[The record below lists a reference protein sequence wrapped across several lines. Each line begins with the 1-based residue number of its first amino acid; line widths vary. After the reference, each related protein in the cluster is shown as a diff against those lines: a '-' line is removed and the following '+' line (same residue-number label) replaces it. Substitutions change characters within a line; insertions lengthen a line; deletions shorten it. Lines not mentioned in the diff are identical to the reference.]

1 MSKFKFTQLPSSPST
16 GISYQSLVKKQA
28 EDLEKSATSLGQ
40 ELRNVQLGTITNSSE
55 FFRELNDAITSAG
68 LWGDPEVLQAWSAF
82 GGKKTQQQF
91 SSALKQ
97 LAGHLRKVGRSLPT
111 TWNVGHKTMEPINV
125 SISLTIMAI
134 QDAQIEVAAKGEA
147 NTEFWRKNEVL
158 LGRLRKLRAVG
169 HVISQAE
176 KKGDLDNKAITKAL
190 KAMSKNNHI
199 DISHL
204 KELDIKINDGTLAT
218 YTMETKG
225 LNIGE
230 KAPKQLKLGGLRRAL
245 ITGNVEQILTNELTK
260 AIENAGVLNVTG
272 SKSIEDELGDQL
284 VKAAVGKKTRKYK
297 KKSKGKVSKTFK
309 KPETK
314 TITEKARSGGK
325 AAADT
330 AQKLEKAAALLA
342 SKSVNSSKDLNTA
355 GSQRELNAIKNR
367 INRRLPAEVRR
378 NMGRPALINRTGQF
392 SNSVKLLNLRDTGK
406 TLTGQYSYTLTGG
419 GQSKNKT
426 GVYSTFENPTRW
438 PAGYN
443 PKPLITKSIRKLA
456 MEMTE
461 RKFTLRRV

>member
-16 GISYQSLVKKQA
+16 GISYKSLVKKQA
-28 EDLEKSATSLGQ
+28 EDLKKSATSLGQ

-55 FFRELNDAITSAG
+55 FFKELNDAITSAG

-97 LAGHLRKVGRSLPT
+97 LAGHLRKVGHRLPT

-176 KKGDLDNKAITKAL
+176 KNDDLDNKAITKAL

-225 LNIGE
+225 LNIEE

-245 ITGNVEQILTNELTK
+245 VTGNVEQILTNELTK

-284 VKAAVGKKTRKYK
+284 VKAAAGKKTRKYK

-392 SNSVKLLNLRDTGK
+392 SNSVKLLNLTDTGK

>member
-1 MSKFKFTQLPSSPST
+1 MSKFKFTRLPSSPST

-176 KKGDLDNKAITKAL
+176 KKDDLDNKAITKAL

-225 LNIGE
+225 LNIEE

-245 ITGNVEQILTNELTK
+245 VTGNVEQILTNELTK
-260 AIENAGVLNVTG
+260 AIENAGVLTLTG
-272 SKSIEDELGDQL
+272 SKSIEDELGNQL
-284 VKAAVGKKTRKYK
+284 VKAAAGKKTRKYK

-342 SKSVNSSKDLNTA
+342 TKSVNSSKDLNTA

-392 SNSVKLLNLRDTGK
+392 SNSVKLLNLSDTGK

>member
-1 MSKFKFTQLPSSPST
+1 MSKFKFTRLPSSPST

-176 KKGDLDNKAITKAL
+176 KKYDLDNKAITKAL

-230 KAPKQLKLGGLRRAL
+230 KAPKQLKLGGLRKAL
-245 ITGNVEQILTNELTK
+245 VTGNVEQILTNELTK
-260 AIENAGVLNVTG
+260 AIENAGVLTLTG
-272 SKSIEDELGDQL
+272 SKSIEDELGNQL
-284 VKAAVGKKTRKYK
+284 VKAAAGKKTRKYK

-355 GSQRELNAIKNR
+355 GSQKELNAIKNR

-392 SNSVKLLNLRDTGK
+392 SNSVKLLNLSDTGK

>member
-1 MSKFKFTQLPSSPST
+1 MSKFKFTPLPSSPST

-28 EDLEKSATSLGQ
+28 EDLKKNAISLGQ

-68 LWGDPEVLQAWSAF
+68 LWGDPEILQAWSAF

-176 KKGDLDNKAITKAL
+176 KKDDLDNKAITKAL

-225 LNIGE
+225 LNIEE

-245 ITGNVEQILTNELTK
+245 VTGNVEQILTNELTK
-260 AIENAGVLNVTG
+260 AIENAGVLTLTG
-272 SKSIEDELGDQL
+272 SKSIEDELGNQL
-284 VKAAVGKKTRKYK
+284 VKAAAGKKTRKYK

-342 SKSVNSSKDLNTA
+342 TKSVNSSKDLNTA

>member
-1 MSKFKFTQLPSSPST
+1 MSKFKFTPLPSSPST
-16 GISYQSLVKKQA
+16 GISYQSLVRKQA

-40 ELRNVQLGTITNSSE
+40 ELRNVQLGTIKNSSQ
-55 FFRELNDAITSAG
+55 FFRELNEAITNAG
-68 LWGDPEVLQAWSAF
+68 LWGDPEVMQAWASF
-82 GGKKTQQQF
+82 GGQKTQQQF

-97 LAGHLRKVGRSLPT
+97 LAGHLRKVGHKLPT

-158 LGRLRKLRAVG
+158 LNRLRKLRAVG
-169 HVISQAE
+169 HVIAQAE
-176 KKGDLDNKAITKAL
+176 KKGDADNKAITKAL
-190 KAMSKNNHI
+190 KAMSKNNRI

-204 KELDIKINDGTLAT
+204 KDLDIKINDGTLAT

-225 LNIGE
+225 LNVNE

-245 ITGNVEQILTNELTK
+245 ITGNLDQILSNELTK
-260 AIENAGVLNVTG
+260 AIEDAGVLTLTG

-284 VKAAVGKKTRKYK
+284 VKAAVGKKKRKYK
-297 KKSKGKVSKTFK
+297 KKSKGKVSKTIK
-309 KPETK
+309 TPETK
-314 TITEKARSGGK
+314 TITDKARSGGK
-325 AAADT
+325 AAAST
-330 AQKLEKAAALLA
+330 AEKLEKAAALLA

-355 GSQRELNAIKNR
+355 GSQKELNAIKNR
-367 INRRLPAEVRR
+367 INRRLPAEIRR

-392 SNSVKLLNLRDTGK
+392 SNSVKLLNLRDTGN
-406 TLTGQYSYTLTGG
+406 TLTGQYTYTLTGG

-426 GVYSTFENPTRW
+426 GVYSTFENSARW

-443 PKPLITKSIRKLA
+443 PKPLITKSIRRLA

>member
-1 MSKFKFTQLPSSPST
+1 MSKFKFTRLPSSPST

-225 LNIGE
+225 LNME
-230 KAPKQLKLGGLRRAL
+230 DKAPKQLKLGGLRRAL
-245 ITGNVEQILTNELTK
+245 VTGNVEQILTNELTK

-284 VKAAVGKKTRKYK
+284 VKAAAGKKTRKYK

-392 SNSVKLLNLRDTGK
+392 SNSVKLLNLTDTGK

>member
-1 MSKFKFTQLPSSPST
+1 MSKFKFTPLPSSPST

-28 EDLEKSATSLGQ
+28 EDLKKNAISLGQ

-176 KKGDLDNKAITKAL
+176 KKDDLDNKAITKAL

-225 LNIGE
+225 LNIEE

-245 ITGNVEQILTNELTK
+245 VTGNVEQILTNELTK
-260 AIENAGVLNVTG
+260 AIENAGVLTLTG
-272 SKSIEDELGDQL
+272 SKSIEDELGNQL
-284 VKAAVGKKTRKYK
+284 VKAAAGKKTRKYK

-342 SKSVNSSKDLNTA
+342 TKSVNSSKDLNTA

-392 SNSVKLLNLRDTGK
+392 SNSVKLLNLTDTGK

>member
-1 MSKFKFTQLPSSPST
+1 MSKFKFTRLPSSPST

-176 KKGDLDNKAITKAL
+176 KKDDLDNKAITKAL

-225 LNIGE
+225 LNIEE

-245 ITGNVEQILTNELTK
+245 VTGNVEQILTNELTK
-260 AIENAGVLNVTG
+260 AIENAGVLTLTG
-272 SKSIEDELGDQL
+272 SKSIEDELGNQL
-284 VKAAVGKKTRKYK
+284 VKAAAGKKTRKYK

-342 SKSVNSSKDLNTA
+342 TKSVNSSKDLNTA

>member
-1 MSKFKFTQLPSSPST
+1 MSKFKFTELPSSPST
-16 GISYQSLVKKQA
+16 GVSYQSLVKKQA
-28 EDLEKSATSLGQ
+28 EDLERSASSLGQ
-40 ELRNVQLGTITNSSE
+40 ELRNVQLGTIKNSSE
-55 FFRELNDAITSAG
+55 FFRELNESITNAG
-68 LWGDPEVLQAWSAF
+68 LWGDPEVLEAWASF
-82 GGKKTQQQF
+82 GSQKTQQQF

-111 TWNVGHKTMEPINV
+111 TWNVGHRTMEPINV

-147 NTEFWRKNEVL
+147 NTEFWRKNEIL

-169 HVISQAE
+169 HIIAQAE
-176 KKGDLDNKAITKAL
+176 KTGDADNKAITRAL

-204 KELDIKINDGTLAT
+204 KALDIKINDGTLAT

-225 LNIGE
+225 LNLDE

-245 ITGNVEQILTNELTK
+245 ITGNIEQVLSNDLTQ
-260 AIENAGVLNVTG
+260 AIENAGVLTVTG
-272 SKSIEDELGDQL
+272 SKGIEDELGKQL
-284 VKAAVGKKTRKYK
+284 VRAGGGKKPKAYRKR
-297 KKSKGKVSKTFK
+297 SRGKVSKTFK
-309 KPETK
+309 KPETQS
-314 TITEKARSGGK
+314 IVNKAQSGGRD
-325 AAADT
+325 AAST
-330 AQKLEKAAALLA
+330 AENLERAVALLA
-342 SKSVNSSKDLNTA
+342 SKSVNSSKKLNIA
-355 GSQRELNAIKNR
+355 GSQRELNAIRNR

-406 TLTGQYSYTLTGG
+406 TLTGEYSYTLTGG
-419 GQSKNKT
+419 GQSKNKR
-426 GVYSTFENPTRW
+426 GVYSTFENSTRW

-461 RKFTLRRV
+461 KRFTLRRV

>member
-176 KKGDLDNKAITKAL
+176 KNDDLDNKAITKAL

-355 GSQRELNAIKNR
+355 GSQKELNAIKNR

>member
-1 MSKFKFTQLPSSPST
+1 MSKFKFTRLPSSPST

-176 KKGDLDNKAITKAL
+176 KKDDLDNKAITKAL

-230 KAPKQLKLGGLRRAL
+230 KAPKQLKLGGLRKAL
-245 ITGNVEQILTNELTK
+245 VTGNVEQILTNELTK
-260 AIENAGVLNVTG
+260 AIENAGVLTLTG
-272 SKSIEDELGDQL
+272 SKSIEDELGNQL
-284 VKAAVGKKTRKYK
+284 VKAAAGKKTRKYK

-355 GSQRELNAIKNR
+355 GSQKELNAIKNR

-392 SNSVKLLNLRDTGK
+392 SNSVKLLNLSDTGK

>member
-1 MSKFKFTQLPSSPST
+1 MSKFKFTRLPSSPST

-28 EDLEKSATSLGQ
+28 EDLKKNAISLGQ

-176 KKGDLDNKAITKAL
+176 KKDDLDNKAITKAL

-225 LNIGE
+225 LNIEE

-245 ITGNVEQILTNELTK
+245 VTGNVEQILTNELTK
-260 AIENAGVLNVTG
+260 AIENAGVLTLTG
-272 SKSIEDELGDQL
+272 SKSIEDELGNQL
-284 VKAAVGKKTRKYK
+284 VKAAAGKKTRKYK

-342 SKSVNSSKDLNTA
+342 TKSVNSSKDLNTA

>member
-16 GISYQSLVKKQA
+16 GISYKSLVKKQA

-225 LNIGE
+225 LNME
-230 KAPKQLKLGGLRRAL
+230 DKAPKQLKLGGLRRAL
-245 ITGNVEQILTNELTK
+245 VTGNVEQILTNELTK

-284 VKAAVGKKTRKYK
+284 VKAAAGKKTRKYK

>member
-16 GISYQSLVKKQA
+16 GISYKSLVKKQA

-225 LNIGE
+225 LNIEE

-245 ITGNVEQILTNELTK
+245 VTGNVEQILTNELTK

-284 VKAAVGKKTRKYK
+284 VKAAAGKKTRKYK

>member
-1 MSKFKFTQLPSSPST
+1 MSKFKFTRLPSSPST

-176 KKGDLDNKAITKAL
+176 KKYDLDNKAITKAL

-230 KAPKQLKLGGLRRAL
+230 KAPKQLKLGGLRKAL
-245 ITGNVEQILTNELTK
+245 ETGNVEQILTNELTK
-260 AIENAGVLNVTG
+260 AIENAGVLTLTG
-272 SKSIEDELGDQL
+272 SKSIEDELGNQL
-284 VKAAVGKKTRKYK
+284 VKAAAGKKTRKYK

-355 GSQRELNAIKNR
+355 GSQKELNAIKNR

-392 SNSVKLLNLRDTGK
+392 SNSVKLLNLSDTGK

>member
-1 MSKFKFTQLPSSPST
+1 MSKFKFTRLPSSPST

-28 EDLEKSATSLGQ
+28 EDLKKNAISLGQ

-176 KKGDLDNKAITKAL
+176 KKDDLDNKAITKAL

-225 LNIGE
+225 LNIEE

-245 ITGNVEQILTNELTK
+245 VTGNVEQILTNELTK
-260 AIENAGVLNVTG
+260 AIENAGVLTLTG
-272 SKSIEDELGDQL
+272 SKSIEDELGNQL
-284 VKAAVGKKTRKYK
+284 VKAAAGKKTRKYK

>member
-1 MSKFKFTQLPSSPST
+1 MSKFKFTRLPSSPST

-97 LAGHLRKVGRSLPT
+97 LAGHLRKVGHRLPT

-176 KKGDLDNKAITKAL
+176 KNDDLDNKAITKAL

-225 LNIGE
+225 LNME
-230 KAPKQLKLGGLRRAL
+230 DKAPKQLKLGGLRRAL
-245 ITGNVEQILTNELTK
+245 VTGNVEQILTNELTK

-284 VKAAVGKKTRKYK
+284 VKAAAGKKTRKYK

-392 SNSVKLLNLRDTGK
+392 SNSVKLLNLTDTGK

>member
-1 MSKFKFTQLPSSPST
+1 MSKFKFTPLPSSPST

-28 EDLEKSATSLGQ
+28 EDLKKNAISLGQ

-176 KKGDLDNKAITKAL
+176 KKDDLDNKAITKAL

-225 LNIGE
+225 LNIEE

-245 ITGNVEQILTNELTK
+245 VTGNVEQILTNELTK
-260 AIENAGVLNVTG
+260 AIENAGVLTLTG
-272 SKSIEDELGDQL
+272 SKSIEDELGNQL
-284 VKAAVGKKTRKYK
+284 VKAAAGKKTRKYK

-342 SKSVNSSKDLNTA
+342 TKSVNSSKDLNTA

-392 SNSVKLLNLRDTGK
+392 SNSVKLLNLSDTGK